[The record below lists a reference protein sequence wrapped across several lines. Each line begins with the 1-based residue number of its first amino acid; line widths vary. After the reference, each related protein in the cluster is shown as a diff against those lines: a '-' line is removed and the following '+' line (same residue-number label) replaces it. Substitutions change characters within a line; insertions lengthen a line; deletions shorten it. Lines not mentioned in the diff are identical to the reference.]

1 MTQFPCNDRLK
12 LRKYGVKR
20 LNDPLP
26 RMLRVGTWVPIGR
39 VMKTTSLSSGLRWS
53 RPRGWRIA
61 LLEGCWWQWT
71 CSLLRVSSLE
81 GSTLW
86 SKPCFELIGALV
98 TTLVKIDEVTTE
110 RDVLEY
116 ARLHVS
122 IPVGEA
128 VNMVKSVK
136 INDTLCQVFLE
147 EEFCIPDHFLGSFF
161 EKWGVTSEA
170 ESKV

>member
-1 MTQFPCNDRLK
+1 
-12 LRKYGVKR
+12 
-20 LNDPLP
+20 
-26 RMLRVGTWVPIGR
+26 
-39 VMKTTSLSSGLRWS
+39 
-53 RPRGWRIA
+53 
-61 LLEGCWWQWT
+61 
-71 CSLLRVSSLE
+71 
-81 GSTLW
+81 LW